1 MYKRVVVPTDGSD
14 DAKLAVAHGIEIAKL
29 RKIPLAAIYVIDT
42 SVYASIPPDALI
54 LDISSIL
61 KKDAK
66 SALDYVAKEAKKSKV
81 KIETVTREG
90 SPSKEIVDFATED
103 DLIVMGTKGRTG
115 LARLFL
121 GSVAE
126 NVVHHAKCPVMVIRE
141 TKKKK

>member
-1 MYKRVVVPTDGSD
+1 MYKRVLVPTDGSEN
-14 DAKLAVAHGIEIAKL
+14 AKLAVRQALELAKL
-29 RKIPLAAIYVIDT
+29 MHVPVTALYVIDT

-66 SALDYVAKEAKKSKV
+66 TALDYIEKEAKKRGV
-81 KIETVTREG
+81 KLETVVREG
-90 SPSKEIVDFATED
+90 SPSKEIVDMAKPD

-115 LARLFL
+115 LARIFL

-126 NVVHHAKCPVMVIRE
+126 NVVHHAKCHVLVIRE
-141 TKKKK
+141 PEKKK